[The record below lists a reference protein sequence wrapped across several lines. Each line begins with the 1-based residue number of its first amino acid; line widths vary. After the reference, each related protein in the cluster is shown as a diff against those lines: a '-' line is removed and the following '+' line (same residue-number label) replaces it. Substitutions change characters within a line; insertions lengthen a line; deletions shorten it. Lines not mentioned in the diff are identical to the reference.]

1 MSLYKRGRIWWC
13 EWEVGGERVR
23 ESTYTSD
30 RKAAQEFHDRRR
42 ADIWRETRLGETR
55 VATWD
60 EAALAVAMEMAP
72 ADVKAR
78 AIKALA
84 QIKGQQG
91 EGRSE

>member
-55 VATWD
+55 IATWD
-60 EAALAVAMEMAP
+60 EAAL
-72 ADVKAR
+72 DR
-78 AIKALA
+78 RRFLD
-84 QIKGQQG
+84 
-91 EGRSE
+91 